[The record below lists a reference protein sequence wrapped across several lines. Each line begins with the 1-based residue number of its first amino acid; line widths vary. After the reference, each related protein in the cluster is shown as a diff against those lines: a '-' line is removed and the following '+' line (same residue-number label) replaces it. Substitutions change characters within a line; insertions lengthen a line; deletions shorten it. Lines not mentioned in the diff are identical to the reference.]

1 MPRDSFIRRETE
13 MADNSNKNPFMDM
26 FQDFGKS
33 MSIPGPDMTDIMDYH
48 RKNLQALQSAVQ
60 VSTTSAQTMM
70 DKQREA
76 LEKTLADISDSFQN
90 ASSSKDPSQA
100 MASSV
105 ELAKK
110 TFDATVQSTT
120 EMAEIVRQ
128 GGTETFDVIKN
139 RVMESVEELT
149 PKKKS

>member
-1 MPRDSFIRRETE
+1 
-13 MADNSNKNPFMDM
+13 MADSSNKNPFMDM

-33 MSIPGPDMTDIMDYH
+33 MSIPGPDMNDMMDYH

-60 VSTTSAQTMM
+60 VGTSSAQSLME
-70 DKQREA
+70 KQREA
-76 LEKTLADISDSFQN
+76 LEKTLADISDTVQN
-90 ASSSKDPSQA
+90 ASSGGDPSQA
-100 MASSV
+100 MSSSV

-110 TFDATVQSTT
+110 TFDATVQTTT

-128 GGTETFDVIKN
+128 GSTDTFDVIKT

-149 PKKKS
+149 ANKKS

>member
-1 MPRDSFIRRETE
+1 
-13 MADNSNKNPFMDM
+13 MADNGNQNPFMDM

-33 MSIPGPDMTDIMDYH
+33 MSIPGPDMNDMMDYH
-48 RKNLQALQSAVQ
+48 RKNLQALQAAVQ
-60 VSTTSAQTMM
+60 VGTTSAQSLM

-76 LEKTLADISDSFQN
+76 MEKTLADISDSVQN
-90 ASSSKDPSQA
+90 ASSAGDPSQA
-100 MASSV
+100 MTSSV

-110 TFDATVQSTT
+110 TFDATVQTTT

-128 GGTETFDVIKN
+128 GGTDTYDVIKN

-149 PKKKS
+149 PKNKS